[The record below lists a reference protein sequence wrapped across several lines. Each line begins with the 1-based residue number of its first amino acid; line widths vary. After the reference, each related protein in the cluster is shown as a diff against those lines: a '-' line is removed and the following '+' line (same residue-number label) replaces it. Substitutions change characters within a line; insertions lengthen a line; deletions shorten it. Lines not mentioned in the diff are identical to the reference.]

1 MIAIVL
7 WVAIDGSRRTVVGGI
22 IAPKA
27 EHVGSLLRSAALQEA
42 WAAVF
47 TGQMDR
53 AGLVE
58 IQDQAIIAAIANQV
72 ASGIDVHTDG
82 ELRRIIYLTGLVEA
96 VEGFAP
102 GQGPKL
108 RWRADPDKQVP
119 PEVANIAQAVV
130 VDRLRLKGR
139 IAAHEAAFLRQHS
152 PGLIKI
158 TLPSPAHYTSGGYQD
173 GVTDRFYPTR
183 SDLARHLSEI
193 LADEAASL
201 AAEGVSYIQVDSP
214 TYSIFWDPEHFE
226 DEHRWGPNPDAL
238 MTEMIASDNA
248 VLDAARRGGALTA
261 VHMCRG
267 NASGAWLAS
276 GGYEPS
282 AEKLFGELRC
292 DRLLLEYDSDR
303 AGGFEPLR
311 LVPEDKT
318 VVLGLVSTKR
328 GTLERRD
335 DLLRRI
341 EEATRYVPVDRLA
354 LSPQC
359 GFASTFRG
367 NPISEDEQWAKLAL
381 VANVAREVWG

>member
-1 MIAIVL
+1 
-7 WVAIDGSRRTVVGGI
+7 
-22 IAPKA
+22 
-27 EHVGSLLRSAALQEA
+27 LQQA

-47 TGQMDR
+47 AGQMDR
-53 AGLVE
+53 ADMAE
-58 IQDQAIIAAIANQV
+58 IENQTIIAALANQA
-72 ASGIDVHTDG
+72 ASGVDVHTDG
-82 ELRRIIYLTGLVEA
+82 EFRRIIYLTGLVEA

-108 RWRADPDKQVP
+108 RWRADPDQHVP
-119 PEVANIAQAVV
+119 AEVANIAQATV
-130 VDRLRLKGR
+130 VDRLRPKRR
-139 IAAHEAAFLRQHS
+139 IAAHEAAFLREHA
-152 PGLIKI
+152 PGPFKI
-158 TLPSPAHYTSGGYQD
+158 TLPSPAHYTTGGYQD
-173 GVTDRFYPTR
+173 GVTDQFYPTR

-193 LADEAASL
+193 LAEEAASL
-201 AAEGVSYIQVDSP
+201 AAEGVPYVQVDSP
-214 TYSIFWDPEHFE
+214 TYSIFWDADHFN
-226 DEHRWGPNPDAL
+226 DVHHRETNPDDL
-238 MTEMIASDNA
+238 LTEMIACDNA
-248 VLDAARRGGALTA
+248 VLDAARHGGALTA

-311 LVPEDKT
+311 LIPDDKT

-367 NPISEDEQWAKLAL
+367 NPISEEEQWAKLAL
-381 VANVAREVWG
+381 VASVAAEVWG